1 MLSKTFRN
9 LATITRNVTEADV
22 TLSIML
28 DAKYVYITPYS
39 ILLNQTTNGDN

>member
-1 MLSKTFRN
+1 MLNKTFRN

-28 DAKYVYITPYS
+28 DAKYVYITLQYITWP
-39 ILLNQTTNGDN
+39 NN